1 MARHIVAGSSAF
13 WYRKPMK
20 VADCEL
26 CKSDG
31 GALVVT
37 NEWLRVTLVD
47 QADYP
52 GYARVIW
59 NKHVREM
66 TKLDEA
72 QRQRLMK
79 TVFAVES
86 AQREVLAPHKIN
98 LASLGN
104 MTPHLHWH
112 VIARFADDLHYP
124 QPVWGTPQRTP
135 DDQTLQS
142 RRALVDRLREVIA
155 EKVSRVT

>member
-1 MARHIVAGSSAF
+1 
-13 WYRKPMK
+13 MK
-20 VADCEL
+20 LADCEL

-31 GALVVT
+31 GAIVLA
-37 NEWLRVTLVD
+37 NEWLRVTLVNEP
-47 QADYP
+47 DYP
-52 GYARVIW
+52 GYVRVIW
-59 NKHVREM
+59 NDHVREM
-66 TKLDEA
+66 SELSDDE
-72 QRQRLMK
+72 RLRLMR

-112 VIARFADDLHYP
+112 VIARFTDDLHYP
-124 QPVWGTPQRTP
+124 QPVWGAPQRTP

-155 EKVSRVT
+155 EKVSRVI

>member
-1 MARHIVAGSSAF
+1 
-13 WYRKPMK
+13 MK

-31 GALVVT
+31 GDVVLT

-47 QADYP
+47 EPDYP
-52 GYARVIW
+52 GYVRVIW
-59 NKHVREM
+59 NDHVREM
-66 TKLDEA
+66 SELQDD
-72 QRQRLMK
+72 QQLRLMR

-86 AQREVLAPHKIN
+86 AQREVLAPLKIN

-104 MTPHLHWH
+104 MTAHLHWH
-112 VIARFADDLHYP
+112 VIARFADDLHCP
-124 QPVWGTPQRTP
+124 QPVWGAPQRMRN
-135 DDQTLQS
+135 DQTLQS

>member
-1 MARHIVAGSSAF
+1 
-13 WYRKPMK
+13 MK

-31 GALVVT
+31 GAIVLA

-47 QADYP
+47 EPDYP
-52 GYARVIW
+52 GYVRVIW
-59 NKHVREM
+59 NDHVREM
-66 TKLDEA
+66 SELRDD
-72 QRQRLMK
+72 QQLRLMR

-86 AQREVLAPHKIN
+86 AQRDVLAPLKIN

-124 QPVWGTPQRTP
+124 QPVWGAPQRTP

>member
-1 MARHIVAGSSAF
+1 
-13 WYRKPMK
+13 MK

-31 GALVVT
+31 GAIVLA

-47 QADYP
+47 EPDYP
-52 GYARVIW
+52 GYVRVIW
-59 NKHVREM
+59 NDHVREM
-66 TKLDEA
+66 SELRDD
-72 QRQRLMK
+72 QQLRLMR

-86 AQREVLAPHKIN
+86 AQRDVLAPLKIN

-124 QPVWGTPQRTP
+124 QPVWGAPQRTH

>member
-1 MARHIVAGSSAF
+1 MA
-13 WYRKPMK
+13 KL
-20 VADCEL
+20 ADCEL
-26 CKSDG
+26 CRSDG
-31 GALVVT
+31 GTIVLA

-47 QADYP
+47 EPNYP
-52 GYARVIW
+52 GYVRVIW
-59 NKHVREM
+59 NDHVREM
-66 TKLDEA
+66 TELQDDE
-72 QRQRLMK
+72 RLRLMR

-86 AQREVLAPHKIN
+86 AQREVLAPLKIN

-124 QPVWGTPQRTP
+124 QPVWGAPQRTP
-135 DDQTLQS
+135 DDQTLQA
-142 RRALVDRLREVIA
+142 RRALVERLREVIA

>member
-1 MARHIVAGSSAF
+1 
-13 WYRKPMK
+13 MK
-20 VADCEL
+20 DADCEL

-31 GALVVT
+31 GTIVLA

-47 QADYP
+47 EPDYP
-52 GYARVIW
+52 GYVRVIW
-59 NKHVREM
+59 NDHVREM
-66 TKLDEA
+66 SELQED
-72 QRQRLMK
+72 QRLKLMR
-79 TVFAVES
+79 TVFAVEL
-86 AQREVLAPHKIN
+86 AQREVLAPLKIN

-124 QPVWGTPQRTP
+124 QPVWGAPQRTP
-135 DDQTLQS
+135 DDQTLQA